1 MRQFGHNVSHKIAPT
16 GLIAVSALVAA
27 VGLYLFSH
35 ATTVTAAFL
44 WAGVFAVGIAFWWP
58 TMLGI
63 TSERFP
69 RSGALG
75 LAVIGATGSFAT
87 ALSGPVMGWISETQ
101 GTAQVLPIWS
111 ALPLLLIVIFGAIY
125 MTDKGKGGYKAEK
138 IA

>member
-1 MRQFGHNVSHKIAPT
+1 
-16 GLIAVSALVAA
+16 
-27 VGLYLFSH
+27 
-35 ATTVTAAFL
+35 
-44 WAGVFAVGIAFWWP
+44 VFAVGIAFWWP

-87 ALSGPVMGWISETQ
+87 AISGPVMGWISEKY

-111 ALPLLLIVIFGAIY
+111 GLPLLLIAIFGAIY
-125 MTDKGKGGYKAEK
+125 MVDKGKGGYRAER
-138 IA
+138 IS

>member
-1 MRQFGHNVSHKIAPT
+1 M
-16 GLIAVSALVAA
+16 
-27 VGLYLFSH
+27 FSH

-87 ALSGPVMGWISETQ
+87 AISGPVMGWLSEKY

-111 ALPLLLIVIFGAIY
+111 ALPLLLIAIFGAIY
-125 MTDKGKGGYKAEK
+125 MVDKGKGGYRAER
-138 IA
+138 IG